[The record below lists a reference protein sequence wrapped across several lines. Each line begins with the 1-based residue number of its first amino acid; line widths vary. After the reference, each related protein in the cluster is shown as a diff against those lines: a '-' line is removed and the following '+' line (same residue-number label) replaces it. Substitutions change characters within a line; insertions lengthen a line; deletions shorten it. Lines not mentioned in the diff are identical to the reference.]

1 MRRMTSEFW
10 YCAFWTAWIVLFKFL
25 IISPLVGALHSIGV
39 CK

>member
-10 YCAFWTAWIVLFKFL
+10 YIMFWTAWIILFKFI
-25 IISPLVGALHSIGV
+25 IISPLVGVLGKIGA